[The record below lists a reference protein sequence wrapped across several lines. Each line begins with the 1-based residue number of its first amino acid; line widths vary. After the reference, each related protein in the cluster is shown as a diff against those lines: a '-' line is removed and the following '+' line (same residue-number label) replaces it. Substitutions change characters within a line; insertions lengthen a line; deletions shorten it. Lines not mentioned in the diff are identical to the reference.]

1 MLLPDLEAWAI
12 FATVAD
18 HGGLAPAAR
27 ELGVSVATVSRAV
40 ARLERRLGATLFHR
54 TSRRL
59 ALSAFG
65 AQALPD
71 AQALLAAAQALEDD
85 AADAATRPAG
95 TIRLAAPM
103 DFGRAHLAPIL
114 PEFLATHP
122 DIRIDLHLD
131 DARIDIIAGGHDLVL
146 RIADMADS
154 SLIARRLCT
163 VRRLLVAS
171 PACLARH
178 DTPAHPADLA
188 GHRALLYSNVH
199 NPGAWAFAGPAQSE
213 WTANVTGR
221 LMANSGGALLPAL
234 LAGQGIALL
243 PEFLVWDALADGR
256 LVPLLPGWEAAP
268 LALYMVTP
276 PGRRRPARVR
286 LLMDWLA
293 ERLVQPPWED
303 TGLGV

>member
-12 FATVAD
+12 FASVAD

-27 ELGVSVATVSRAV
+27 ELGVSVPTVSRAV
-40 ARLERRLGATLFHR
+40 ARLERRLGAALFHR

-71 AQALLAAAQALEDD
+71 AQALLAAAQALEDS
-85 AADAATRPAG
+85 AADAATQPAG

-114 PEFLATHP
+114 PEFLAAYP

-146 RIADMADS
+146 RIANMADS

-163 VRRLLVAS
+163 VRRRLVAT
-171 PACLARH
+171 PAYLAGH
-178 DTPAHPADLA
+178 GTPAHPADLVR
-188 GHRALLYSNVH
+188 HRALLYTNVP
-199 NPGAWAFAGPAQSE
+199 NPGAWAFTGPGQSA
-213 WTANVTGR
+213 WTANVAGP
-221 LMANSGGALLPAL
+221 LLANSGGALLPAL
-234 LAGQGIALL
+234 LAGQGIALQ
-243 PEFLVWDALADGR
+243 PEFLAWDAIADGR
-256 LVPLLPGWEAAP
+256 LVTLLPGWEAAP
-268 LALYMVTP
+268 LALNMVTP

-293 ERLVQPPWED
+293 DRLMTPPWEA
-303 TGLGV
+303 GPA